1 MKSRQQIS
9 PFGMEIKMALIRRN
23 MDAKELAQR
32 INKTKATVS
41 DVIYGLNKCEKTI
54 ELIRKE
60 LEI

>member
-41 DVIYGLNKCEKTI
+41 DVIYGCNKCEKTI